1 MVVIGGRFYQT
12 SRPSI
17 RRLGPASRCKY
28 DRPPVTV
35 RPLHP
40 DDLGLVERLVEGY
53 PFNSYRHYRVMSRAR
68 QRAVLAAEIAK
79 SRDTPGSFALVADEG
94 EAAAIAFARPLDW
107 DSRFFGVSMARLDY
121 VLRGARATP
130 AGLSEVVAAAL
141 AACRAQGLQHV
152 TAKVDVADL
161 AGVGALEAGGFR
173 LMDAL
178 VTYFTHPH
186 RKAPA
191 EVREVGTVR
200 PFRSE
205 DGEQLLDITRTA
217 YRGFRGRFHLDPH
230 LARERSDEFYLEW
243 ARQCIEGGM
252 ADRIVVADDGRGG
265 IHGWASTRRV
275 EPVSSAGGIAV
286 FAGSLGA
293 CRPDRPGAYA
303 GLIRALAWE
312 NYQVG
317 AVTET
322 QTQNHNVAT
331 VRIYEA
337 VGAQYVRADYTF
349 HAWLAGSDK

>member
-1 MVVIGGRFYQT
+1 M
-12 SRPSI
+12 
-17 RRLGPASRCKY
+17 
-28 DRPPVTV
+28 TV

-53 PFNSYRHYRVMSRAR
+53 PFNAYRHYRVMSRAR
-68 QRAVLAAEIAK
+68 QRAVLAAEIAR
-79 SRDTPGSFALVADEG
+79 SRDTPGSLALVVGEG
-94 EAAAIAFARPLDW
+94 EAAAVAFARPLDW
-107 DSRFFGVSMARLDY
+107 DSRFFGVPMARLDY
-121 VLRGARATP
+121 VLRGARAGRT
-130 AGLSEVVAAAL
+130 ALAEIVAATL
-141 AACRAQGLQHV
+141 AACRAQGLRHV
-152 TAKVDVADL
+152 TARLDVADL
-161 AGVGALEAGGFR
+161 DGVAALEEHGFR

-186 RKAPA
+186 RKPPT
-191 EVREVGTVR
+191 EIREVGTVR
-200 PFRSE
+200 PFRADDAE
-205 DGEQLLDITRTA
+205 ALLEITRTA
-217 YRGFRGRFHLDPH
+217 YRRFRGRFHLDPH
-230 LARERSDEFYLEW
+230 LPQDRSDELYAEW
-243 ARQCIEGGM
+243 ARQCIAGAM

-293 CRPDRPGAYA
+293 CRPERPGAYA

-312 NYQVG
+312 NYQAG

-349 HAWLAGSDK
+349 HAWLA

>member
-1 MVVIGGRFYQT
+1 
-12 SRPSI
+12 
-17 RRLGPASRCKY
+17 
-28 DRPPVTV
+28 VTV

-40 DDLGLVERLVEGY
+40 DDLGLVERLVGGY
-53 PFNSYRHYRVMSRAR
+53 PFKAYRQHRVLSRAR
-68 QRAVLAAEIAK
+68 QRAVLTAEIAR
-79 SRDTPGSFALVADEG
+79 SRDTPGSLGLAVGDG

-107 DSRFFGVSMARLDY
+107 DSRFFGVSMARVDY
-121 VLRGARATP
+121 LLRGAQATRA
-130 AGLSEVVAAAL
+130 ALSEIVAALL
-141 AACRAQGLQHV
+141 AACRAQGIQHV

-161 AGVGALEAGGFR
+161 DAVAALEGSGFR

-186 RKAPA
+186 RKPPN

-200 PFRSE
+200 PFRPDDADE
-205 DGEQLLDITRTA
+205 LLDITRTA
-217 YRGFRGRFHLDPH
+217 YQRFRGRFHLDPH
-230 LARERSDEFYLEW
+230 LPQERSDELYVEW
-243 ARQCIEGGM
+243 ARQCMAGRM

-265 IHGWASTRRV
+265 MHGWASTRRV
-275 EPVSSAGGIAV
+275 EPASSAGGIAV

-312 NYQVG
+312 NYQAG

-337 VGAQYVRADYTF
+337 VGAQYVRGDYTF
-349 HAWLAGSDK
+349 HAWV